1 MMKAIVRGILLI
13 LYKADSLL
21 TTSFPHT
28 GVTFLSKHM
37 KTVSNEIVQDNFQIP
52 ITDLTEYLS

>member
-1 MMKAIVRGILLI
+1 MMKARVRGILLI

-21 TTSFPHT
+21 TTSFPCT